1 MYQTAKALKTFFS
14 GFDLP
19 AYSEDSVPEDVA
31 LPYITYSLSE
41 PEWNQKATLYAQVW
55 DRSRS
60 NSLILQKADQISADI
75 FGGKRIPLEDGY
87 LVIWPESPLIQV
99 RVDGD
104 FRAAYINLSINAYH
118 TPGYHPEEGD

>member
-14 GFDLP
+14 GFGLP
-19 AYSEDSVPEDVA
+19 AYSEDSVRDDVT
-31 LPYITYSLSE
+31 LPYITYSLAE

-55 DRSRS
+55 DRSVS
-60 NSLILQKADQISADI
+60 NNLILQKADQITADI
-75 FGGKRIPLEDGY
+75 FDGKRIPLEDGY

-99 RVDGD
+99 RVDGEV
-104 FRAAYINLSINAYH
+104 RSAYINLSINAYH

>member
-1 MYQTAKALKTFFS
+1 MYQTAKALKEFFS

-19 AYSEDSVPEDVA
+19 AYSTDSVPEDVE
-31 LPYITYSLSE
+31 LPYITYSMAE
-41 PEWNQKATLYAQVW
+41 PEWNQKASMYVQVW

-60 NSLILQKADQISADI
+60 NTLILQKADQITAEI
-75 FGGKRIPLEDGY
+75 GTGLTLELNDGY

-99 RVDGD
+99 NVDGD

-118 TPGYHPEEGD
+118 MPGL